1 MGRIPEKALMKNFDR
16 LVFRLFDE
24 LLSENDKKTLL
35 KRLSESRKA
44 RNRYRGLVALESL
57 LCNPV
62 VREGVLQ

>member
-1 MGRIPEKALMKNFDR
+1 MKNFDR

-44 RNRYRGLVALESL
+44 RNRYRVLVALESL
-57 LCNPV
+57 LCNPL

>member
-1 MGRIPEKALMKNFDR
+1 MKNFDR

-24 LLSENDKKTLL
+24 SLSENEKKTLH

-44 RNRYRGLVALESL
+44 RNRYRELVALESL

-62 VREGVLQ
+62 VREGVVQLG